1 MWAYAED
8 AEWASAAGRCGPDGL
23 IGRDEEMAALTEGL
37 SRNRLVTVTG
47 AAGVGKSALAAAAVG
62 GAGGVLGGGPAGAD
76 RRAGSAGP
84 GCGCSVG
91 GGPKRRGREC
101 GCPAGAGAVDG
112 GPAAREDSG
121 PADGSPWARVVYVR
135 CPGGGGPVASGALA
149 ARVTEAVMGPR
160 DAVAGRRTVGAG
172 AVPDARK
179 APRGDG
185 AGARTKARPAFT
197 DLVSALGAL
206 DPGPVLLLLDDA
218 DAVRTECAGLVQRLL
233 MDVPGVRVL
242 VTCRQA
248 LGLGEERV
256 LRVAPLA
263 ADSAVELF
271 LARARATA
279 PGFRAEGAQAAA
291 VARICR
297 VLEGVPLAVELAAG
311 QLDGEP
317 SAWALADRLEQD
329 QCWLA
334 APGPALHRHRSLR
347 SAVGSAYLLCER
359 PERAVWS
366 RSSVFQGA
374 FTEPT
379 AAFLCAGAGV
389 AAHQVS
395 ACLARL
401 ASAGVLDTLDEPG
414 GLRPPRYRMTRA
426 ARDFGAE
433 RLRAAGEFAVAV
445 ERHVLHH
452 RRLAEVAEHLWN
464 AGDQR
469 QAARLVRDN
478 AADLAALVEYAT
490 RPDAPAAQVTAALAT
505 VVDVWFWWTVHE
517 HGEEGRAH
525 LARLLPRAG
534 ADGHLVAR
542 ARWLAAW
549 LHAPGDP
556 VTARALLGQVWPAA
570 VLAGDDALIGRV
582 AHVQGVLAW
591 ERGDARTAADCFR
604 QAADTVPA
612 YAPGGPAPAVSLAAL
627 AVAQAG
633 TSPGA
638 AGRSAR
644 RALAYPGV
652 RDDAWAT
659 ALARHARAYTDHR
672 QGHTAR
678 AWHRAHRALA
688 TLETRVALPGT
699 PDPPDL
705 PAVRASLHRL
715 LTEIESPPRAPAPR
729 PSVPAPRTD
738 TSAPSRTSSRS

>member
-1 MWAYAED
+1 M
-8 AEWASAAGRCGPDGL
+8 AAG
-23 IGRDEEMAALTEGL
+23 AL
-37 SRNRLVTVTG
+37 S
-47 AAGVGKSALAAAAVG
+47 
-62 GAGGVLGGGPAGAD
+62 
-76 RRAGSAGP
+76 
-84 GCGCSVG
+84 
-91 GGPKRRGREC
+91 
-101 GCPAGAGAVDG
+101 
-112 GPAAREDSG
+112 
-121 PADGSPWARVVYVR
+121 
-135 CPGGGGPVASGALA
+135 
-149 ARVTEAVMGPR
+149 ARVTEAVTGTR
-160 DAVAGRRTVGAG
+160 GAAGRRTSGAG
-172 AVPDARK
+172 NV
-179 APRGDG
+179 PRGRG
-185 AGARTKARPAFT
+185 RAREKGRPALG
-197 DLVSALGAL
+197 DLVPALAA
-206 DPGPVLLLLDDA
+206 PERGPVLLLIDDA

-256 LRVAPLA
+256 LRLAPLA
-263 ADSAVELF
+263 VDPAVALF
-271 LARARATA
+271 LARARSAA
-279 PGFRAEGAQAAA
+279 PGFRAEGERAAA

-311 QLDGEP
+311 QLDGES
-317 SAWALADRLEQD
+317 SAWELADRLERG

-359 PERAVWS
+359 SERAVWS
-366 RSSVFQGA
+366 RSSVFRGA
-374 FTEPT
+374 FTEST
-379 AAFLCAGAGV
+379 AAYLCAGAGV
-389 AAHQVS
+389 APHQVS

-414 GLRPPRYRMTRA
+414 GPRPPRYRMTRA
-426 ARDFGAE
+426 ARDFGTE
-433 RLRAAGEFAVAV
+433 RLRAAGEFEVAV

-469 QAARLVRDN
+469 QAALLVQDN

-490 RPDAPAAQVTAALAT
+490 RPEAPAAQVTAALAA
-505 VVDVWFWWTVHE
+505 VVGLWFWWTVHD

-525 LARLLPRAG
+525 LAGLLARPV
-534 ADGHLVAR
+534 ADDHLVAR
-542 ARWLAAW
+542 AKWLAAW

-556 VTARALLGQVWPAA
+556 ATARALLGQVWPVA

-612 YAPGGPAPAVSLAAL
+612 HAPGGPPPAVSLAAL
-627 AVAQAG
+627 ALAQAG
-633 TSPGA
+633 ASPGA

-644 RALAYPGV
+644 RALASPGV

-659 ALARHARAYTDHR
+659 ALARHARARTDLS
-672 QGHTAR
+672 QGRTAR
-678 AWHRAHRALA
+678 AWRRAHRALA
-688 TLETRVALPGT
+688 ALETPGTLPGT
-699 PDPPDL
+699 PDLPDL

-715 LTEIESPPRAPAPR
+715 LTEIEAPPTASSPHLPVPPPRTVRPDPDLGAPCPDGR
-729 PSVPAPRTD
+729 SGV
-738 TSAPSRTSSRS
+738 SRETRS

>member
-23 IGRDEEMAALTEGL
+23 IGRDAETTDLRAGL
-37 SRNRLVTVTG
+37 ARNRLVTVTG

-62 GAGGVLGGGPAGAD
+62 GAGEAGL
-76 RRAGSAGP
+76 
-84 GCGCSVG
+84 
-91 GGPKRRGREC
+91 
-101 GCPAGAGAVDG
+101 
-112 GPAAREDSG
+112 
-121 PADGSPWARVVYVR
+121 WARVIYVR
-135 CPGGGGPVASGALA
+135 CPGGGGPVAAGALA
-149 ARVTEAVMGPR
+149 ARLAEVVLGPR
-160 DAVAGRRTVGAG
+160 DAAGRRTVGAG
-172 AVPDARK
+172 AVPDARPS
-179 APRGDG
+179 AHTS
-185 AGARTKARPAFT
+185 GARTKARPAFT
-197 DLVSALGAL
+197 DLVSALRTAGRR
-206 DPGPVLLLLDDA
+206 PVLLLLDDA

-256 LRVAPLA
+256 LRLAPLA
-263 ADSAVELF
+263 AEAAVELF

-279 PGFRAEGAQAAA
+279 PGFRAEGAEAAA
-291 VARICR
+291 VDRICR

-311 QLDGEP
+311 QLDREP
-317 SAWALADRLEQD
+317 SAWALADRLERD

-366 RSSVFQGA
+366 RSSVFRGA

-379 AAFLCAGAGV
+379 AAYLCAGAGV
-389 AAHQVS
+389 APHQVS

-401 ASAGVLDTLDEPG
+401 AAAGVLETLDEPG
-414 GLRPPRYRMTRA
+414 SLRPPRYRMTRA
-426 ARDFGAE
+426 ARDFGTE
-433 RLRAAGEFAVAV
+433 RLHAAGEFTVAV

-452 RRLAEVAEHLWN
+452 RRLAEVAEHLWY
-464 AGDQR
+464 AGEQR

-478 AADLAALVEYAT
+478 AADLTALVEYAA
-490 RPDAPAAQVTAALAT
+490 RPDAPAAQVKAALAT
-505 VVDVWFWWTVHE
+505 VADLWFWWTAHD

-525 LARLLPRAG
+525 LARLLPRHE
-534 ADGHLVAR
+534 ADDHLAAR

-549 LHAPGDP
+549 LNAPGDP
-556 VTARALLGQVWPAA
+556 ATARAQLGQVWTAA

-612 YAPGGPAPAVSLAAL
+612 FAPGGPAPAVSLAAL
-627 AVAQAG
+627 AVAQAR

-644 RALAYPGV
+644 RALSSPGV

-659 ALARHARAYTDHR
+659 ALARYARAYTDHH
-672 QGHTAR
+672 QGHTSR

-688 TLETRVALPGT
+688 TLDTRTPLPGA
-699 PDPPDL
+699 PDSPDL
-705 PAVRASLHRL
+705 PAVRASLRRL
-715 LTEIESPPRAPAPR
+715 LADIESPRTPRAAR
-729 PSVPAPRTD
+729 PTVPAPRTD
-738 TSAPSRTSSRS
+738 TPAPSRTSSRAERRLRGFT

>member
-1 MWAYAED
+1 M
-8 AEWASAAGRCGPDGL
+8 SLR
-23 IGRDEEMAALTEGL
+23 EGL
-37 SRNRLVTVTG
+37 ARNRLVTVTG
-47 AAGVGKSALAAAAVG
+47 AAGVGKSALAAVG
-62 GAGGVLGGGPAGAD
+62 
-76 RRAGSAGP
+76 
-84 GCGCSVG
+84 
-91 GGPKRRGREC
+91 
-101 GCPAGAGAVDG
+101 AGAGAEG
-112 GPAAREDSG
+112 A
-121 PADGSPWARVVYVR
+121 SPWARVIYVR
-135 CPGGGGPVASGALA
+135 CPGGGGPVAVGALA
-149 ARVTEAVMGPR
+149 ARVAEAVLGSR
-160 DAVAGRRTVGAG
+160 GAGAGGRRTVGAG
-172 AVPDARK
+172 AVPDAR
-179 APRGDG
+179 
-185 AGARTKARPAFT
+185 GARTKARPALA
-197 DLVSALGAL
+197 DLVAALRGTA
-206 DPGPVLLLLDDA
+206 GRRPVLLLLDDA

-256 LRVAPLA
+256 LRLAPLA
-263 ADSAVELF
+263 PDAAVELF
-271 LARARATA
+271 LARARDAA
-279 PGFRAEGAQAAA
+279 PGFRAEGASAA

-311 QLDGEP
+311 QLDAEP
-317 SAWALADRLEQD
+317 SARALADRLEQG

-334 APGPALHRHRSLR
+334 APGPALRRHRSLR
-347 SAVGSAYLLCER
+347 SAVGAAYLLCER

-366 RSSVFQGA
+366 RSSVFEGA

-379 AAFLCAGAGV
+379 AAYLCAGAGV
-389 AAHQVS
+389 APHQVS
-395 ACLARL
+395 TCLAQL
-401 ASAGVLDTLDEPG
+401 AAAGVLETLDEPG

-433 RLRAAGEFAVAV
+433 RLRAAGEFEVAV

-452 RRLAEVAEHLWN
+452 RRLAEVAEHLWH

-478 AADLAALVEYAT
+478 AADLTALVEYAS
-490 RPDAPAAQVTAALAT
+490 RPEAPAAQVTAALAT
-505 VVDVWFWWTVHE
+505 VADLWFWWTVHD

-525 LARLLPRAG
+525 LARLLPRAT
-534 ADGHLVAR
+534 ADDHLTAR

-556 VTARALLGQVWPAA
+556 ATARALLGEVWPTA
-570 VLAGDDALIGRV
+570 VLAGDDALIGWV

-591 ERGDARTAADCFR
+591 ERGDARTAAECFR

-612 YAPGGPAPAVSLAAL
+612 FAPGGPAPAVSLAAL
-627 AVAQAG
+627 AVAQAR

-644 RALAYPGV
+644 RALSSPGV

-659 ALARHARAYTDHR
+659 ALARYARAYTDHH

-688 TLETRVALPGT
+688 TLDARVPLPGT
-699 PDPPDL
+699 PDSPDL
-705 PAVRASLHRL
+705 PSVRASLHRL
-715 LTEIESPPRAPAPR
+715 LADIESPRTPRAT
-729 PSVPAPRTD
+729 VPAPRTD
-738 TSAPSRTSSRS
+738 TAMPSRTSSRR

>member
-23 IGRDEEMAALTEGL
+23 IGRDEETTDLRAGL
-37 SRNRLVTVTG
+37 ARNRLVTVTG
-47 AAGVGKSALAAAAVG
+47 AAGAGKSTLAAAAVG
-62 GAGGVLGGGPAGAD
+62 GAGEAG
-76 RRAGSAGP
+76 
-84 GCGCSVG
+84 
-91 GGPKRRGREC
+91 
-101 GCPAGAGAVDG
+101 
-112 GPAAREDSG
+112 
-121 PADGSPWARVVYVR
+121 PWARVIYVR
-135 CPGGGGPVASGALA
+135 CPGGGGPVAAGALA
-149 ARVTEAVMGPR
+149 ARLAEVVLGPR
-160 DAVAGRRTVGAG
+160 DTAGRRTVGAG
-172 AVPDARK
+172 AVPDARPS
-179 APRGDG
+179 ARTT
-185 AGARTKARPAFT
+185 GARPKVRPAVT
-197 DLVSALGAL
+197 DLVPALRALGHAA
-206 DPGPVLLLLDDA
+206 DPRPVLLLLDDA

-256 LRVAPLA
+256 LRLAPLA
-263 ADSAVELF
+263 TEAAVELF
-271 LARARATA
+271 LARARASA
-279 PGFRAEGAQAAA
+279 PGFRAEGAEAAA
-291 VARICR
+291 VDRICR
-297 VLEGVPLAVELAAG
+297 VLEGLPLAVELAAG
-311 QLDGEP
+311 QLDREP
-317 SAWALADRLEQD
+317 SAWALADRLERD

-379 AAFLCAGAGV
+379 AAYLCAGAGV
-389 AAHQVS
+389 APHQVS

-401 ASAGVLDTLDEPG
+401 AAAGVLETLDEPG

-426 ARDFGAE
+426 ARDFGTE
-433 RLRAAGEFAVAV
+433 RLHAAGEFTVAV

-452 RRLAEVAEHLWN
+452 RRLAEVAEHLWY
-464 AGDQR
+464 AGEQR

-478 AADLAALVEYAT
+478 AVDLTALVEYAA
-490 RPDAPAAQVTAALAT
+490 RPDAPAAQVAAALAT
-505 VVDVWFWWTVHE
+505 VADLWFWWTAHD

-525 LARLLPRAG
+525 LARLLPRHE
-534 ADGHLVAR
+534 ADDHLAAR

-549 LHAPGDP
+549 LNAPGDP
-556 VTARALLGQVWPAA
+556 GTARAQLGQVWTAA

-612 YAPGGPAPAVSLAAL
+612 FAPGGPAPAVSLAAL
-627 AVAQAG
+627 AVAQAR

-644 RALAYPGV
+644 RALSSPGV

-659 ALARHARAYTDHR
+659 ALARYARAYTDHH
-672 QGHTAR
+672 QGHTSR

-688 TLETRVALPGT
+688 ALDTRTPLPGT
-699 PDPPDL
+699 PDSPDL

-715 LTEIESPPRAPAPR
+715 LADIESPRTARAAR
-729 PSVPAPRTD
+729 PTVPAPRTD
-738 TSAPSRTSSRS
+738 MPAPSRTASGAKG

>member
-1 MWAYAED
+1 MWAYAEH

-23 IGRDEEMAALTEGL
+23 IGRDEETTDLRSCLA
-37 SRNRLVTVTG
+37 RHRLVTVTG
-47 AAGVGKSALAAAAVG
+47 AAGVGKSALAAVAVG
-62 GAGGVLGGGPAGAD
+62 GAPAGPD
-76 RRAGSAGP
+76 RGDGSAPPVVPSASPAPPSASP
-84 GCGCSVG
+84 G
-91 GGPKRRGREC
+91 
-101 GCPAGAGAVDG
+101 AG
-112 GPAAREDSG
+112 GPAAVR
-121 PADGSPWARVVYVR
+121 PWVRVIYVR
-135 CPGGGGPVASGALA
+135 CPGGGGPVAVGALA
-149 ARVTEAVMGPR
+149 ARVAEAVLGPR
-160 DAVAGRRTVGAG
+160 DAVAVRGAAGGGAAGGWTADGGAADGGAVGRRAGGAG
-172 AVPDARK
+172 AVPKAR
-179 APRGDG
+179 APR
-185 AGARTKARPAFT
+185 TTARPAPA
-197 DLVSALGAL
+197 DLVAALRGA
-206 DPGPVLLLLDDA
+206 GRRPVLLLLDDA

-256 LRVAPLA
+256 LRLAPPA
-263 ADSAVELF
+263 PDAAVELF
-271 LARARATA
+271 LARARAAA
-279 PGFRAEGAQAAA
+279 PGFRAEGAEAAA

-311 QLDGEP
+311 QLDREP
-317 SAWALADRLEQD
+317 SAWALADRLEQG

-334 APGPALHRHRSLR
+334 APGPALRRHRSLR
-347 SAVGSAYLLCER
+347 SAVGAAYLLCER

-366 RSSVFQGA
+366 RSSVLQGV

-379 AAFLCAGAGV
+379 AAYLCAGAGV
-389 AAHQVS
+389 EPHQVS
-395 ACLARL
+395 ACLTRL
-401 ASAGVLDTLDEPG
+401 AAVGVLDTLDEPG
-414 GLRPPRYRMTRA
+414 ALRPPRYRMTRA
-426 ARDFGAE
+426 ARDFGTE
-433 RLRAAGEFAVAV
+433 RLRAAGEFTVAV

-452 RRLAEVAEHLWN
+452 RRLAEVAAHLWS

-478 AADLAALVEYAT
+478 AADLAALVEYAA
-490 RPDAPAAQVTAALAT
+490 RPDAPAARVTAALAT
-505 VVDVWFWWTVHE
+505 LADLWFWWTAHD

-525 LARLLPRAG
+525 LARLLPRHD
-534 ADGHLVAR
+534 ADDRLAAR

-549 LHAPGDP
+549 LNASGDP
-556 VTARALLGQVWPAA
+556 ATARVLLGEVWRAA

-612 YAPGGPAPAVSLAAL
+612 YAPGGPGPSVSLAAL
-627 AVAQAG
+627 AVAQAR

-652 RDDAWAT
+652 REDAWAT
-659 ALARHARAYTDHR
+659 ALARYARAYTDHH

-678 AWHRAHRALA
+678 AWHRAHRTLAAL
-688 TLETRVALPGT
+688 TPRTPLPGV
-699 PDPPDL
+699 PDSPDL

-715 LTEIESPPRAPAPR
+715 LADIGSPRTPRAAR
-729 PSVPAPRTD
+729 PTVPAPRTD
-738 TSAPSRTSSRS
+738 TPAPTRTSSRTTG